1 MKKTLLFLI
10 GLISFS
16 AVAQQTYYDDVNLT
30 LTGIQLRD
38 ALATKVI
45 NTHSNSLSYSEIW
58 DAIMITDIDPNNT
71 NNVTLLYGWENGTDG
86 DVTNDLYRNSND
98 NGGNVGDWNR
108 EHTFANSLASPDL
121 DANTTNGP
129 PYSDAHNLRPT
140 DVQRNGQR
148 GSRLF
153 SAGSGNSGT
162 VGAFWYP
169 GDSSLGGPDW
179 RGDVARI
186 VMYMYLR
193 YGNQCAPNLVSNGTT
208 NSVDSNM
215 INLLLDWNA
224 ADPVSPL
231 EDARNT
237 YHEDIF
243 NATAQGNRNPFID
256 NPRLATQIWGGT
268 PAEDRWG
275 IFGTDTED
283 PTVPMNVM
291 VSNETSNSITVSWT
305 ASTDNIGVTGY
316 DVYVDG
322 MFEQTA
328 SGTTSTVSGL
338 SATTTYTFTVAAK
351 DAAGNASAQST
362 GVDGTTLASGGG
374 GGNGSFLYLSEYM
387 EGSGFNKALE
397 IANYTGATVD
407 LNEAGNVYTLKI
419 STNGSAT
426 WNSTYTFPMGAMI
439 TDGDVYVIG
448 NTGLAVCTGVVD
460 DSNDAITGFNGN
472 DVIGLFKNDVLID
485 ILGTLGDGTTYASN
499 TTLVRKPSISTPNT
513 TYTASEWDT
522 SASNTC
528 DNLGMHTQTLSV
540 ANFEVNSFQ
549 VYPNPTNGN
558 SVYINT
564 KNNTEITNFCVFDI
578 TGKQVINHPNPSN
591 EINVK
596 GLQQGM
602 YILQLQIGNQI
613 ITKKLIRQ

>member
-1 MKKTLLFLI
+1 MKKTVLFI
-10 GLISFS
+10 FGLMSF
-16 AVAQQTYYDDVNLT
+16 VGFAQQAYYNDVNLT
-30 LTGIQLRD
+30 LTGTQLRD

-58 DAIMITDIDPNNT
+58 TATMVTDLDPNNS
-71 NNVTLLYGWENGTDG
+71 NNVLLLYGWENGSDG
-86 DVTNDLYRNSND
+86 DVTNDLFRSKNSN
-98 NGGNVGDWNR
+98 GGSVGDWNR
-108 EHTFANSLASPDL
+108 EHTFANSLANPDL
-121 DANTTNGP
+121 DASGQSGP
-129 PYSDAHNLRPT
+129 PYSDAHNLRST

-148 GSRLF
+148 GNRLF

-162 VGAFWYP
+162 VGSFWYP
-169 GDSSLGGPDW
+169 GDATAGGTDW

-193 YGNQCAPNLVSNGTT
+193 YGNQCAPNLVANGTT

-215 INLLLDWNA
+215 IDLLLEWNA
-224 ADPVSPL
+224 ADPVSTY

-237 YHEDIF
+237 FHENIA

-291 VSNETSNSITVSWT
+291 VSNETSNSIDVSWT

-322 MFEQTA
+322 MFSQTVAGTSTTVSSLTA
-328 SGTTSTVSGL
+328 S
-338 SATTTYTFTVAAK
+338 TTYGFTILAK
-351 DAAGNASAQST
+351 DAQGNSSALSAS
-362 GVDGTTLASGGG
+362 VDGTTLAGGG
-374 GGNGSFLYLSEYM
+374 GGTGASLYFSEYM
-387 EGSGFNKALE
+387 EGSSFNKALE

-407 LNEAGNVYTLKI
+407 LNDAANTYTLKI
-419 STNGSAT
+419 STNGSPT
-426 WNSTYTFPMGAMI
+426 WNSTYTFPAGAMI

-460 DSNDAITGFNGN
+460 DSNDTITGFNGN
-472 DVIGLFKNDVLID
+472 DAIGLFKNDVLID

-499 TTLVRKPSISTPNT
+499 TTLVRKPSIDSPNT

-528 DNLGMHTQTLSV
+528 TNLGMHTQTLSV
-540 ANFEVNSFQ
+540 ATFDTEVFS
-549 VYPNPTNGN
+549 VYPNPTNGDI
-558 SVYINT
+558 VYINT
-564 KNNTEITNFCVFDI
+564 KNNVEITSIQVFDI
-578 TGKQVINHPNPSN
+578 TGKLVIQEANSTN
-591 EINVK
+591 EINVQ
-596 GLQQGM
+596 GLQKGM
-602 YILQLQIGNQI
+602 YILQLKSGNQTI
-613 ITKKLIRQ
+613 NKKIIRQ

>member
-10 GLISFS
+10 GLISFTT
-16 AVAQQTYYDDVNLT
+16 VAQQTYYNDVDLT
-30 LTGIQLRD
+30 LTGTQLRD

-58 DAIMITDIDPNNT
+58 TATMVTDLDPTNS
-71 NNVTLLYGWENGTDG
+71 NNVLLIYGWENGSDG
-86 DVTNDLYRNSND
+86 DVTNDLSRSKND

-121 DANTTNGP
+121 DNNTTNGP
-129 PYSDAHNLRPT
+129 PYSDAHNLRSS

-153 SAGSGNSGT
+153 SAGSGNSGP
-162 VGAFWYP
+162 VGSYWYP
-169 GDSSLGGPDW
+169 GDATLGGTDW

-186 VMYMYLR
+186 VMYMYIR
-193 YGNQCAPNLVSNGTT
+193 YGNQCAPNLVANGTT
-208 NSVDSNM
+208 NAVDSNM
-215 INLLLDWNA
+215 IDLLLEWNA
-224 ADPVSPL
+224 ADPVSTY

-291 VSNETSNSITVSWT
+291 VSNETGNSIDVSWT
-305 ASTDNIGVTGY
+305 ASTDNIGVTAY

-322 MFEQTA
+322 MLNQTV
-328 SGTTSTVSGL
+328 STTSTTVNSL
-338 SATTTYTFTVAAK
+338 SASTTYGFTVLAK
-351 DAAGNASAQST
+351 DAQGNSSAQSMS
-362 GVDGTTLASGGG
+362 VDGTTLAGGG
-374 GGNGSFLYLSEYM
+374 GGTGDNLYFSEYM
-387 EGSGFNKALE
+387 EGSSFNKALE

-407 LNEAGNVYTLKI
+407 LNDPANTYTLKI

-426 WNSTYTFPMGAMI
+426 WNSTYTFPVGAMI
-439 TDGDVYVIG
+439 TDGNVYVIG

-460 DSNDAITGFNGN
+460 DSNDTITGFNGN
-472 DVIGLFKNDVLID
+472 DAIGLFKNDVLID

-499 TTLVRKPSISTPNT
+499 TTLVRKASIDSPNT
-513 TYTASEWDT
+513 TYTESEWDT
-522 SASNTC
+522 FASNTC
-528 DNLGMHTQTLSV
+528 TDLGTHSQTLSV
-540 ANFEVNSFQ
+540 ATVETETFSI
-549 VYPNPTNGN
+549 YPNPTNGDI
-558 SVYINT
+558 VYINT
-564 KNNTEITNFCVFDI
+564 KNNAQISEARLYDI
-578 TGKQVINHPNPSN
+578 TGKQVLLEVNPNN
-591 EINVK
+591 VINVQGLQK
-596 GLQQGM
+596 GL
-602 YILQLQIGNQI
+602 YILQLEIKNQLV
-613 ITKKLIRQ
+613 TKKLIKQ

>member
-1 MKKTLLFLI
+1 MKRILLFLTV
-10 GLISFS
+10 LASFT
-16 AVAQQTYYDDVNLT
+16 VTAQQAYYNDVNLT
-30 LTGIQLRD
+30 LTGTQLRD

-58 DAIMITDIDPNNT
+58 TASMITDEDPNNA
-71 NNVTLLYGWENGTDG
+71 NNVLLIYGWENGSDG
-86 DVTNDLYRNSND
+86 DVTNDLSRGKMQ

-129 PYSDAHNLRPT
+129 PYSDAHNLRPS

-148 GSRLF
+148 GNRLF
-153 SAGSGNSGT
+153 AAGSGNSGT

-169 GDSSLGGPDW
+169 GDATAGGTDW

-193 YGNQCAPNLVSNGTT
+193 YGNQCAPNLVANGTQ
-208 NSVDSNM
+208 NSVDANM
-215 INLLLDWNA
+215 IDLLLEWNA

-291 VSNETSNSITVSWT
+291 VSNETSNTIDVSWT

-316 DVYVDG
+316 DVFVDG
-322 MFEQTA
+322 MFEQTVA
-328 SGTTSTVSGL
+328 GTTATVSGL
-338 SATTTYTFTVAAK
+338 SAATTYTFTVLAK
-351 DAAGNASAQST
+351 DAQGNTSAQSV
-362 GVDGTTLASGGG
+362 GVDGTTLAGGG
-374 GGNGSFLYLSEYM
+374 GGTGASLFFSEYI
-387 EGSGFNKALE
+387 EGSSFNKALE
-397 IANYTGATVD
+397 IANFTGSTVD
-407 LNEAGNVYTLKI
+407 LNEVGNVYTLKI
-419 STNGSAT
+419 STNGNAM
-426 WNSTYTFPMGAMI
+426 WNSTYSFPMGAMI
-439 TDGDVYVIG
+439 TDGDVYVIA
-448 NTGLAVCTGVVD
+448 NTGLAVCTGAVD

-472 DVIGLFKNDVLID
+472 DAIGLFKNDVLID
-485 ILGTLGDGTTYASN
+485 ILGTLGDGGTYAQN
-499 TTLVRKPSISTPNT
+499 TTLVRKPSVNAPNT
-513 TYTASEWDT
+513 TYTETEWNT
-522 SASNTC
+522 FASNTC
-528 DNLGMHTQTLSV
+528 DNLGAHTQTLSI
-540 ANFEVNSFQ
+540 ATFEADAFSI
-549 VYPNPTNGN
+549 YPNPTNGDI
-558 SVYINT
+558 VYINT
-564 KNNTEITNFCVFDI
+564 KNNVEVTAVQVYDI
-578 TGKQVINHPNPSN
+578 TGKQVLTQNNASN
-591 EINVK
+591 QINVQRLQK
-596 GLQQGM
+596 GL
-602 YILQLQIGNQI
+602 YILQVQIDNQI
-613 ITKKLIRQ
+613 ITKKLMKQ

>member
-1 MKKTLLFLI
+1 MKRILLFLTV
-10 GLISFS
+10 LASFT
-16 AVAQQTYYDDVNLT
+16 VTAQQAYYNDVNLT
-30 LTGIQLRD
+30 LTGTQLRD

-58 DAIMITDIDPNNT
+58 DASMITDEDSNNT
-71 NNVTLLYGWENGTDG
+71 NNVVLLYGWENGTDG
-86 DVTNDLYRNSND
+86 DVTNDLSRGKNE

-121 DANTTNGP
+121 DSNTTNGP

-169 GDSSLGGPDW
+169 GDSSQGGPDW

-186 VMYMYLR
+186 VMYMYIR
-193 YGNQCAPNLVSNGTT
+193 YGNQCAPNLVANGTQ
-208 NSVDSNM
+208 NSIDANM
-215 INLLLDWNA
+215 IDLLLEWNA

-291 VSNETSNSITVSWT
+291 VSNETSNTIDVSWT
-305 ASTDNIGVTGY
+305 ASTDNVGVTGY
-316 DVYVDG
+316 DVFVDG
-322 MFEQTA
+322 MFDQTVA
-328 SGTTSTVSGL
+328 GTSTTVSGL
-338 SATTTYTFTVAAK
+338 SAATTYTFTVLAK
-351 DAAGNASAQST
+351 DAEGNTSAQST
-362 GVDGTTLASGGG
+362 GVNGTTLAGGG
-374 GGNGSFLYLSEYM
+374 GGTSGNLYFSEYM
-387 EGSGFNKALE
+387 EGSSFNKALE
-397 IANYTGATVD
+397 IANFTGSTID
-407 LNEAGNVYTLKI
+407 LNDAMNTYTLKI

-472 DVIGLFKNDVLID
+472 DAIGLFKNDVLID

-499 TTLVRKPSISTPNT
+499 TTLVRKPSISSPNT
-513 TYTASEWDT
+513 TYTASEWNT
-522 SASNTC
+522 FASNTC
-528 DNLGMHTQTLSV
+528 DNLGAHTQTLSI
-540 ANFEVNSFQ
+540 ATFEADAFSI
-549 VYPNPTNGN
+549 YPNPTNGDI
-558 SVYINT
+558 VYINT
-564 KNNTEITNFCVFDI
+564 KNNVEVTAVQVYDI
-578 TGKQVINHPNPSN
+578 TGKQVLTQNNPSN
-591 EINVK
+591 EINVQ
-596 GLQQGM
+596 GLQQGL
-602 YILQLQIGNQI
+602 YILQLQIDNQI
-613 ITKKLIRQ
+613 ITKKLIKQ

>member
-1 MKKTLLFLI
+1 MKRTLLFLI

-16 AVAQQTYYDDVNLT
+16 AVAQQAYYNDVNLT
-30 LTGIQLRD
+30 LTGTQLRD

-71 NNVTLLYGWENGTDG
+71 SNVTLLYGWENGSDG
-86 DVTNDLYRNSND
+86 DVTNDLYRGINE

-121 DANTTNGP
+121 DSNTTNGP

-169 GDSSLGGPDW
+169 GDATQGGPDW

-186 VMYMYLR
+186 VMYMYIR
-193 YGNQCAPNLVSNGTT
+193 YGNQCAPNLVANGTT

-215 INLLLDWNA
+215 IDLLLEWNA

-231 EDARNT
+231 EDARNA

-283 PTVPMNVM
+283 PTVPMNLM
-291 VSNETSNSITVSWT
+291 VSNETSTSIDVSWT
-305 ASTDNIGVTGY
+305 ASTDNVGVTGY

-322 MFEQTA
+322 VFEQTVA
-328 SGTTSTVSGL
+328 GTSATVSGL
-338 SATTTYTFTVAAK
+338 LASTTYTFTVLAK
-351 DAAGNASAQST
+351 DAQGNTSAQST
-362 GVDGTTLASGGG
+362 GVDGTTLANGGG
-374 GGNGSFLYLSEYM
+374 GGTGSSLYFSEYM
-387 EGSGFNKALE
+387 EGSSFNKALE
-397 IANYTGATVD
+397 IANYTGSTVD
-407 LNEAGNVYTLKI
+407 LNEVGNVYTLKI

-426 WNSTYTFPMGAMI
+426 WNSTYSFPMGAMI

-448 NTGLAVCTGVVD
+448 NTGLAVCTGAVD
-460 DSNDAITGFNGN
+460 DSNDNITGFNGN
-472 DVIGLFKNDVLID
+472 DAIGLFKNDVLID
-485 ILGTLGDGTTYASN
+485 ILGTLGDGATYAQN
-499 TTLVRKPSISTPNT
+499 TTLVRKPSISSPNAT
-513 TYTASEWDT
+513 FTIGEWDA

-540 ANFEVNSFQ
+540 TTFDTEEFVI
-549 VYPNPTNGN
+549 YPNPTNGN
-558 SVYINT
+558 VVYINT
-564 KNNTEITNFCVFDI
+564 QNNSEISRVRLYDM
-578 TGKQVINHPNPSN
+578 TGKQLINQINTSN
-591 EINVK
+591 EINVQ

-602 YILQLQIGNQI
+602 YILQLEIGNQTI
-613 ITKKLIRQ
+613 SKKLMKQ